1 MSAPITWSLFIRH
14 DPWLDNGLEVLAGMT
29 EAIARQHP
37 AVLNVRLE
45 PDGLNLEIHQPQRF
59 ARLLSHQ
66 VELQVENAYYIPEPG
81 RKVLKPFVG
90 FNPQPP
96 KQHPELYRGKET
108 IEAFIQDLLAEIS
121 QPSNRRSRFTCPFC
135 GAPATEKRTLSL
147 YPFVTKTK
155 ALGGQAVWAEAGFR
169 GLNEYGPICT
179 ICAFLGM
186 LAWSDTALLYRCD
199 IGGPQ
204 GKGKRKETR
213 TALLALPWPQPM
225 DLRRLHAQKQ
235 RYRHALNPA
244 HRRSNVQVVVRWRD
258 REQEDWPPQAFTML
272 LAFYEAALSRVL
284 REIQEGVEEG
294 LFEPTALRG
303 VIPDGWILLRIPQG
317 RMKDITATD
326 WFMEDAV
333 LRVLRSMIEADIL
346 PYQGI
351 LTGMWLT
358 LEGRPIDE
366 ETAAWREERAAAFLQ
381 NDYGRFAAGFG
392 VRRRQTLGFYGEAAQ
407 GLHRWIQIW
416 LEERK
421 AMNEQELELVRRAG
435 RTIGRIA
442 GAQRRATILYEMERA
457 RTPSD
462 LLGVL
467 SDVVHRLV
475 GMEAQEMRDQY
486 LSLEALDRLTA
497 LIHQTGDDAR
507 RFADMKH
514 TLFIYAGLEYAGV
527 IRGQTAETTGR

>member
-45 PDGLNLEIHQPQRF
+45 PDGLHLEIHQPQRF
-59 ARLLSHQ
+59 AHLLSHQ

-90 FNPQPP
+90 FNQQPP

-108 IEAFIQDLLAEIS
+108 VEAFIQDLLAEIS

-155 ALGGQAVWAEAGFR
+155 ALGGQAVWEEAGFR
-169 GLNEYGPICT
+169 GLNEYGPICSV
-179 ICAFLGM
+179 CAFLGM

-204 GKGKRKETR
+204 G
-213 TALLALPWPQPM
+213 TALLALPWPQPL

-244 HRRSNVQVVVRWRD
+244 HRRTNVQVVVRWGD
-258 REQEDWPPQAFTML
+258 REREDWPPQAFTML

-333 LRVLRSMIEADIL
+333 LRVLRSMIEADVL

-358 LEGRPIDE
+358 LEGQPLNE

-392 VRRRQTLGFYGEAAQ
+392 VRRRQTLAFYGEAAQ

-416 LEERK
+416 LEERGT
-421 AMNEQELELVRRAG
+421 MNEQELELVRRAG

-527 IRGQTAETTGR
+527 IRGQAAEAAAR

>member
-14 DPWLDNGLEVLAGMT
+14 DPWLDNGLEVLAGMA

-45 PDGLNLEIHQPQRF
+45 PDGLHLEIHQPQRF

-66 VELQVENAYYIPEPG
+66 VELQVENAYYISGPG
-81 RKVLKPFVG
+81 HKELKPFVG
-90 FNPQPP
+90 FNRQPRR
-96 KQHPELYRGKET
+96 QHPELYRGKET

-135 GAPATEKRTLSL
+135 GGPATEKRTLSL

-155 ALGGQAVWAEAGFR
+155 ALGGQAVWEEAGFR

-213 TALLALPWPQPM
+213 TALLALPWPQPL

-244 HRRSNVQVVVRWRD
+244 HRRSNVQVVVHWGN
-258 REQEDWPPQAFTML
+258 REREDWPPQAFTML

-284 REIQEGVEEG
+284 REIQEGGEEG

-351 LTGMWLT
+351 LTGMRLT

-416 LEERK
+416 LEERGT
-421 AMNEQELELVRRAG
+421 MNEQELELVRRAG

>member
-14 DPWLDNGLEVLAGMT
+14 DPWLDNGLEVLAGMA

-37 AVLNVRLE
+37 AVLSVRLE
-45 PDGLNLEIHQPQRF
+45 PDGLRLEIQQPQRF
-59 ARLLSHQ
+59 ARLLGHQ
-66 VELQVENAYYIPEPG
+66 IALQVENAYYIPEPG
-81 RKVLKPFVG
+81 RKELKPFVG
-90 FNPQPP
+90 FNQQPP
-96 KQHPELYRGKET
+96 TQHPELYRGKEA
-108 IEAFIQDLLAEIS
+108 IEAFVQELLMAIS
-121 QPSNRRSRFTCPFC
+121 QPSHRRSRFTCPFC

-155 ALGGQAVWAEAGFR
+155 ALGGQAVWEEAGFR

-179 ICAFLGM
+179 VCAFLGM

-199 IGGPQ
+199 IDGPQ
-204 GKGKRKETR
+204 R
-213 TALLALPWPQPM
+213 TALLALPWPQPP
-225 DLRRLHAQKQ
+225 DLRRLHQQKQ
-235 RYRHALNPA
+235 RYRHALNPTY
-244 HRRSNVQVVVRWRD
+244 RRSNVQVVVHWGNRD
-258 REQEDWPPQAFTML
+258 REEWPPQAFTML

-284 REIQEGVEEG
+284 AEIQESSGES
-294 LFEPTALRG
+294 LFDPIALRRA
-303 VIPDGWILLRIPQG
+303 IPDGWILLRIPQG

-326 WFMEDAV
+326 WFMEDTI
-333 LRVLRSMIEADIL
+333 LRVMRSMIEADVL
-346 PYQGI
+346 PYQGV

-358 LEGRPIDE
+358 LEGRPVDE
-366 ETAAWREERAAAFLQ
+366 GTAAWREERAAAFLQ

-442 GAQRRATILYEMERA
+442 GTQRRATILYEMERA

-497 LIHQTGDDAR
+497 LIHATGDNAR

-527 IRGQTAETTGR
+527 VRGQTAEATAR

>member
-14 DPWLDNGLEVLAGMT
+14 DPWLDNGLEVLAGMA

-45 PDGLNLEIHQPQRF
+45 PDGLHLEIHQPQRF

-66 VELQVENAYYIPEPG
+66 VELQVENAYYISGPG
-81 RKVLKPFVG
+81 HKELKPFVG
-90 FNPQPP
+90 FNRQPRR
-96 KQHPELYRGKET
+96 QHPELYRGKET

-155 ALGGQAVWAEAGFR
+155 ALGGQAVWEEAGFR

-213 TALLALPWPQPM
+213 TALLALPWPQPL

-244 HRRSNVQVVVRWRD
+244 HRRSNVQVVVHWGN
-258 REQEDWPPQAFTML
+258 REREDWPPQAFTML

-284 REIQEGVEEG
+284 REIQEGGEEG

-351 LTGMWLT
+351 LTGMRLT

-416 LEERK
+416 VEERK

>member
-45 PDGLNLEIHQPQRF
+45 PDGLHLEIHQPQRF

-213 TALLALPWPQPM
+213 TALLALPWPQPL

-244 HRRSNVQVVVRWRD
+244 HRRSNVQVVVHWGN
-258 REQEDWPPQAFTML
+258 REREDWPPQAFTML

-284 REIQEGVEEG
+284 REIQEGGEEG

>member
-1 MSAPITWSLFIRH
+1 MTTMWNLPIRH
-14 DPWLDNGLEVLAGMT
+14 DPWLDNGLEVLAGMA

-37 AVLNVRLE
+37 AVLSVRLE
-45 PDGLNLEIHQPQRF
+45 PDGLRLEIQQLQRF

-66 VELQVENAYYIPEPG
+66 IALQVENAYYIPEPG

-90 FNPQPP
+90 FNQQPP
-96 KQHPELYRGKET
+96 KQHPELYRGKEA
-108 IEAFIQDLLAEIS
+108 IEAFVQELLAEIS

-155 ALGGQAVWAEAGFR
+155 ALGGQAVWDEAGFR
-169 GLNEYGPICT
+169 GLNEYGPICAV
-179 ICAFLGM
+179 CAFLGM

-199 IGGPQ
+199 IDGPQ
-204 GKGKRKETR
+204 G
-213 TALLALPWPQPM
+213 TALLALPWPQPL
-225 DLRRLHAQKQ
+225 DLRRLHTQKQ
-235 RYRHALNPA
+235 RYRRALNPA
-244 HRRSNVQVVVRWRD
+244 HRRSNVQVVVRWGD
-258 REQEDWPPQAFTML
+258 REREDWPPQAFTML

-284 REIQEGVEEG
+284 REIQGDGEEG
-294 LFEPTALRG
+294 LFELTALRG

-326 WFMEDAV
+326 WFMEDAI
-333 LRVLRSMIEADIL
+333 LRVLRSMIEADVL

-351 LTGMWLT
+351 LTGIWLT
-358 LEGRPIDE
+358 LEGRRIDE

-381 NDYGRFAAGFG
+381 NDFGGFAAGFG
-392 VRRRQTLGFYGEAAQ
+392 VRRRQMLGFYSEAVQ
-407 GLHRWIQIW
+407 GLHQWIQIW

-421 AMNEQELELVRRAG
+421 TMNEQELELVRRAG

-497 LIHQTGDDAR
+497 LIHAAGDDAR

-527 IRGQTAETTGR
+527 IRGQTAEATAR

>member
-1 MSAPITWSLFIRH
+1 MSKPITWSLSIRH
-14 DPWLDNGLEVLAGMT
+14 DPWLDNGLEVLAGMA

-37 AVLNVRLE
+37 AVLSVRLE
-45 PDGLNLEIHQPQRF
+45 PDRLRLEIQQPQRF

-66 VELQVENAYYIPEPG
+66 IALQVENAYYIPEPG

-90 FNPQPP
+90 FNQQPP
-96 KQHPELYRGKET
+96 KQHPELYQGKEAL
-108 IEAFIQDLLAEIS
+108 EAFVQELLVEIS
-121 QPSNRRSRFTCPFC
+121 QPSSRRSRFTCPFC

-169 GLNEYGPICT
+169 GLSEYGPICAV
-179 ICAFLGM
+179 CAFLGM
-186 LAWSDTALLYRCD
+186 LTWSDTALLYRCD

-204 GKGKRKETR
+204 GM
-213 TALLALPWPQPM
+213 ALLALPWPQPP
-225 DLRRLHAQKQ
+225 DLRRLHQQKQ
-235 RYRHALNPA
+235 RYRHALNPTY
-244 HRRSNVQVVVRWRD
+244 RRSNVQVVVHWGNRD
-258 REQEDWPPQAFTML
+258 REEWPPQAFTML

-284 REIQEGVEEG
+284 AEIQESGGES
-294 LFEPTALRG
+294 LFDPIALRRA
-303 VIPDGWILLRIPQG
+303 IPDGWILLRIPQG

-326 WFMEDAV
+326 WFMEDAI
-333 LRVLRSMIEADIL
+333 LRVLRSMIEADVL
-346 PYQGI
+346 PYQGV
-351 LTGMWLT
+351 LTRMWLT
-358 LEGRPIDE
+358 LEGRPVDE

-392 VRRRQTLGFYGEAAQ
+392 IRRRQTLAFYGEAAQ

-416 LEERK
+416 LEERGT
-421 AMNEQELELVRRAG
+421 MNEQELELVRRAG

-442 GAQRRATILYEMERA
+442 GAQRRATILYELERA

-497 LIHQTGDDAR
+497 LIHATGDDAR

-527 IRGQTAETTGR
+527 VRGQTAEATAR